1 MLSLTATA
9 RTFFG
14 RRMSGSASKSIGYW
28 NCNESSAPT
37 ILWPMITNALLVF
50 CVSFLIT
57 GCMTA
62 PQPGGGHSGATAA
75 DTIGQSSRHTLEPEI
90 EERVLALDPEN
101 VTSEQIRDVLSK
113 TPAPR
118 IINIHGGI
126 LPVQGYLISFSQF
139 LKGMGYPEGS
149 IRNLRD

>member
-1 MLSLTATA
+1 
-9 RTFFG
+9 
-14 RRMSGSASKSIGYW
+14 MSGSASKGIGCW
-28 NCNESSAPT
+28 NCNGSSAPT

-50 CVSFLIT
+50 CVSLLLA

-62 PQPGGGHSGATAA
+62 PQPGAGHSSATAA
-75 DTIGQSSRHTLEPEI
+75 ETIRDGSRHTLDPET

-126 LPVQGYLISFSQF
+126 
-139 LKGMGYPEGS
+139 
-149 IRNLRD
+149 